1 MTTIDDLNLSKD
13 TAQAER
19 ANRAKTFNYAVGMFG
34 TSIPINLL
42 KTYAAAYYVDKMGVP
57 TNQWGLVLIFYTII
71 DMIDNPIYGY
81 LSDRT
86 RSKWGRRRPWLVI
99 GTPLLVL
106 GLIAF
111 FATPGFLAGNSL
123 LAWAALFYVF
133 TGTVDSLINANY
145 GALFPEL
152 FPDDAS
158 RAKANAMRQAF
169 QLVAMII
176 SIALTPV
183 VAGKIGFGMTA
194 LVYGLIGGAVIMYMS
209 LTSQEHLE
217 RLEEPKPVL
226 WSSLKNLVSNP
237 KFWIAG
243 FTNAF
248 YSGAMSLVMAGM
260 PFYAKYT
267 LGISDLQTT
276 IMFATV
282 LLVAIGAVAVWA
294 YFVRRFDLMK
304 VWRAAMLTLAV
315 AYVPMFFASSFVPA
329 LLAAILVGFG
339 FAGVITTMDLV
350 QARIMD
356 EDYERNKVHRE
367 GIISNALGFMN
378 RLSELFKGVGFM
390 LLFNLFAFE
399 SGDNPGPQPGMA
411 AKFLLTIFPMV
422 LMIIALIFSVF
433 LRFPPR
439 KGENVSSERQESE
452 VS

>member
-1 MTTIDDLNLSKD
+1 MATT
-13 TAQAER
+13 ER
-19 ANRAKTFNYAVGMFG
+19 SKTFNYAVGMFG

-42 KTYAAAYYVDKMGVP
+42 KTYAAVYYVDKMGVP
-57 TNQWGLVLIFYTII
+57 TNQWGIVLILYTII

-86 RSKWGRRRPWLVI
+86 RSKWGRRRPWLII

-111 FATPGFLAGNSL
+111 FSTPKFLEGNSL

-152 FPDDAS
+152 FPDDVS

-183 VAGKIGFGMTA
+183 VAGAIGFGTTA
-194 LVYGLIGGAVIMYMS
+194 LIYGIIGGVVILYMAIKAE
-209 LTSQEHLE
+209 EHPE

-243 FTNAF
+243 LTNAF
-248 YSGAMSLVMAGM
+248 YSGAMSLVMAGL

-276 IMFATV
+276 LMLATV
-282 LLVAIGAVAVWA
+282 LLVAIGAVAIWA
-294 YFVRRFDLMK
+294 SFVRRYDLMK
-304 VWRAAMLTLAV
+304 VWRAAMLTLALS
-315 AYVPMFFASSFVPA
+315 YIPLYFATSFVPA
-329 LLAAILVGFG
+329 LLSAILVGFG

-350 QARIMD
+350 HARIMD
-356 EDYERNKVHRE
+356 EDYAKNKVHRE

-378 RLSELFKGVGFM
+378 RLSEAFKGVAFL
-390 LLFNLFAFE
+390 LLFSLFAFE
-399 SGDNPGPQPGMA
+399 SGDNPGPQPGLA
-411 AKFLLTIFPMV
+411 AKSLLTVFPMV
-422 LMIIALIFSVF
+422 LMIIALVFSAF
-433 LRFPPR
+433 LHFPNREALQAEPVEIEE
-439 KGENVSSERQESE
+439 KVI
-452 VS
+452 

>member
-1 MTTIDDLNLSKD
+1 LANS
-13 TAQAER
+13 ER
-19 ANRAKTFNYAVGMFG
+19 SKTFNYAVGMFG

-42 KTYAAAYYVDKMGVP
+42 KTYAAAYYVDKMGVA
-57 TNQWGLVLIFYTII
+57 TNQWGMVLILYTII

-86 RSKWGRRRPWLVI
+86 RTKWGRRRPWLVI

-111 FATPGFLAGNSL
+111 FATPGFLSGNSL

-152 FPDDAS
+152 FTDDVS

-183 VAGKIGFGMTA
+183 VAGAIGFAMTA
-194 LVYGLIGGAVIMYMS
+194 LVYGIIGGVVILYMA
-209 LTSQEHLE
+209 LKTREHPE

-226 WSSLKNLVSNP
+226 WGSLKNLVSNP

-248 YSGAMSLVMAGM
+248 YSGAMSLVMAGL

-267 LGISDLQTT
+267 LGISALQTT

-282 LLVAIGAVAVWA
+282 LLVAIGAVAIWA
-294 YFVRRFDLMK
+294 FFVKRFDLMK
-304 VWRAAMLTLAV
+304 VWRAAMLTLAL
-315 AYVPMFFASSFVPA
+315 AYIPLFFATSFVPA
-329 LLAAILVGFG
+329 LLSAILVGFG

-356 EDYERNKVHRE
+356 EDYAKNKVHRE

-378 RLSELFKGVGFM
+378 RLSELFKGVAFL
-390 LLFNLFAFE
+390 LLFSLFAFE
-399 SGDNPGPQPGMA
+399 SGDNPGPQAALA
-411 AKFLLTIFPMV
+411 AKSMLTIFPMI
-422 LMIIALIFSVF
+422 LMIIALVFSVF
-433 LRFPPR
+433 LHFPKKNVTEQEPLSFE
-439 KGENVSSERQESE
+439 GEAL
-452 VS
+452 